1 MFTSNTKQNYAILAF
16 FGLVIISTVSAS
28 PAKIVAT
35 SIICLLAASL
45 LFIAFRLTKKSL
57 KFNSSSKAKSNRR
70 SVNRRVSQASTGR
83 ATKKKT
89 GDELMNIPAYARKQ
103 MGISF
108 PITKAELE
116 RTEFVIETAA

>member
-45 LFIAFRLTKKSL
+45 LFVAFRLTKKSL
-57 KFNSSSKAKSNRR
+57 KFISSSKAKSNRR

-108 PITKAELE
+108 PLQ
-116 RTEFVIETAA
+116 